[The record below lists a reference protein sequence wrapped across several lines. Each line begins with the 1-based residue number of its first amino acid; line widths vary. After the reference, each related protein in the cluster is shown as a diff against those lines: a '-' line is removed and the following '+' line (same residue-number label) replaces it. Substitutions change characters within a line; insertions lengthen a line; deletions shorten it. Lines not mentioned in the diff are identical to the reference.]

1 MTRQTRGKIP
11 GSYRHAQSG
20 RTKIPTDSDDQ
31 YMPDEERG
39 AVMFWPEV
47 RSEDGNP
54 RLSWRRNTSQSDVGR
69 KAYPLY
75 IHEKVDPSWFI
86 NHLIDQ
92 TSEGQTHLFEFNG
105 YPEDSK
111 YSWYRH
117 RGNWSNRLIRGDATR
132 VMASLIE
139 RESMKGEVQMI
150 YFDPPYGI
158 NFKTMFQVSTD
169 KRIGATPT
177 DGVTKKMFR
186 DTYKDTI
193 HSYLDSI
200 YRVAM
205 YARALLKDS
214 GSFFLQIGSENVH
227 RVSIVLDEVFG
238 SENRISTI
246 PFTPSGATS
255 STMLP
260 DVTHWILWYAKDK
273 TSTKYMQLYE
283 KLRNRDDIIN
293 FRPTYTMVEI
303 LKKDGGKIEIEER
316 SLTKAEKRDP
326 STLPENARILLRE
339 RLTSQHESTTGRSEP
354 FTWNDVEF
362 KCPPGE
368 QWRVSHEGLERLETL
383 NRLAAAGNGVLMW
396 KRYSD
401 EIPGRKINNLWHKQ
415 MKPTDMHFIVETS
428 ESVIERCMLMTTD
441 PGDLVLDPT
450 CGSGTTALVAER
462 WGRRWITIDINPVQ
476 ITLCRQRIITAV
488 NNWYLTQ
495 DSREGRRKEAE
506 LAGTEPPAGNDAQG
520 QHYDPSS
527 GFVYE
532 RVPYVSA
539 KTLAYD
545 LSPAAVF
552 LVDQP
557 LKKHNMERISSPFTV
572 EGISPH
578 KYVNMQEYDQD
589 QKDQF
594 ATVLEAIGI
603 AGIIRPD
610 SRDRWYIDDT
620 NTWPNGR
627 ILTHEARLRGAGE
640 KVAIVLLAD
649 DNTASVNLINHAAEE
664 VAGYPGVKKLFI
676 LAFEF
681 EATAYDRQT
690 ENRGRLDIYKIRIN
704 NDLALR
710 ELTHREDDASFVML
724 GEPDIDVR
732 QQGNTKWTV
741 EVKGYDT
748 FNPET
753 GSVSSGN
760 ADTVSC
766 WMIDTNY
773 DGQSFF
779 ARRMHLPGKE
789 DDGQVKK
796 LKKRLV
802 KNINS
807 DHWETMLSLK
817 SVPFETPQSGRIAVR
832 IITKHGDEMTTIHE
846 VPPKTEAGK

>member
-1 MTRQTRGKIP
+1 MTRQTRGKTP
-11 GSYRHAQSG
+11 GSYRHAQSE

-47 RSEDGNP
+47 RSEDGSP

-158 NFKTMFQVSTD
+158 NFDTMVQVSTR
-169 KRIGATPT
+169 KRVGAAPT
-177 DGVTKKMFR
+177 DSETKKMFR

-200 YRVAM
+200 YRVAT
-205 YARALLKDS
+205 YARELLKGS

-246 PFTPSGATS
+246 PYTSSGATS
-255 STMLP
+255 SATLP
-260 DVTHWILWYAKDK
+260 DATHWILWYAKDK
-273 TSTKYMQLYE
+273 ASTKYWQLYE
-283 KLRNRDDIIN
+283 KLSNSYDVIN
-293 FRPTYTMVEI
+293 FRPSYTMLEI
-303 LKKDGGKIEIEER
+303 SKKDGGEIETEER
-316 SLTKAEKRDP
+316 ALNESEKKDP
-326 STLPENARILLRE
+326 SKIPKNARIFLRE
-339 RLTSQHESTTGRSEP
+339 RLTSQGESKKKGRFEP
-354 FTWNDVEF
+354 FTWRGDEF
-362 KCPPGE
+362 KCPRGRH
-368 QWRVSHEGLERLETL
+368 WSVSPDGLELIEKL
-383 NRLAAAGNGVLMW
+383 NRLVVAGDDGELMW

-415 MKPTDMHFIVETS
+415 MKATDMHFIVETS

-462 WGRRWITIDINPVQ
+462 WGRRWITIDTNPVQ
-476 ITLCRQRIITAV
+476 IALCRQRIITAV
-488 NNWYLTQ
+488 NDWYLTQ
-495 DSREGRRKEAE
+495 DSHEGRLKEAK
-506 LAGTEPPAGNDAQG
+506 LAGTEQPVGNDAQDR
-520 QHYDPSS
+520 HYDPSS

-539 KTLAYD
+539 GTLAYD
-545 LSPAAVF
+545 LPSNPVF

-557 LKKHNMERISSPFTV
+557 HKKPRMKRISSPFTV
-572 EGISPH
+572 ESISPH
-578 KYVNMQEYDQD
+578 KYVNMREYDQD

-603 AGIIRPD
+603 AGIIRPG
-610 SRDRWYIDDT
+610 SKDRWHLDDT
-620 NTWPNGR
+620 NAWHKSR
-627 ILTHEARLRGAGE
+627 ILTHEARLRETGE
-640 KVAIVLLAD
+640 KVAVVLLAD

-664 VAGYPGVKKLFI
+664 ANGYPSVQKLFI

-681 EATAYDRQT
+681 EATTYGRQT
-690 ENRGRLDIYKIRIN
+690 ENRGKLDIYKIRIN
-704 NDLALR
+704 NDIALK
-710 ELTHREDDASFVML
+710 ELKHGKDDASFVML

-732 QQGNTKWTV
+732 QHGNTKWTV

-779 ARRMHLPGKE
+779 ARRMHLPGRE
-789 DDGQVKK
+789 DDRQVKTLKSK
-796 LKKRLV
+796 LVGK
-802 KNINS
+802 INS
-807 DHWETMLSLK
+807 KYWETMMSLK
-817 SVPFETPQSGRIAVR
+817 SVSFETPQSGRIAVR
-832 IITKHGDEMTTIHE
+832 IITEHGDEMTTIHE
-846 VPPKTEAGK
+846 VPPKT

>member
-1 MTRQTRGKIP
+1 MTRQTRGKTP
-11 GSYRHAQSG
+11 GSYRHAQSR
-20 RTKIPTDSDDQ
+20 RTKIPTDSDDK
-31 YMPDEERG
+31 YMPDEERE
-39 AVMFWPEV
+39 AVMFRPEA
-47 RSEDGNP
+47 RSEDGSP

-92 TSEGQTHLFEFNG
+92 TSAGQTHLFEFNG

-117 RGNWSNRLIRGDATR
+117 KGNWSNRLIRGDATR
-132 VMASLIE
+132 VMASLIQ

-158 NFKTMFQVSTD
+158 NFDTMFQVSTD
-169 KRIGATPT
+169 KRTGAAPT
-177 DGVTKKMFR
+177 DSVTKKMFR

-200 YRVAM
+200 YRVAT

-255 STMLP
+255 SAMLP

-293 FRPTYTMVEI
+293 FGSTYTMVEI
-303 LKKDGGKIEIEER
+303 LKKDGDKIETEER
-316 SLTKAEKRDP
+316 TLTRAEKRDP
-326 STLPENARILLRE
+326 YTLPENARIFLRE
-339 RLTSQHESTTGRSEP
+339 RLASQHESTTGRSEP
-354 FTWNDVEF
+354 FTWNGVEF
-362 KCPPGE
+362 KCPPDR
-368 QWRVSHEGLERLETL
+368 QWSVSHEGLERLEKL
-383 NRLAAAGNGVLMW
+383 NRLVAVGDGDLRW

-450 CGSGTTALVAER
+450 CGSGTTAVVAER
-462 WGRRWITIDINPVQ
+462 WGRRWITIDTNPVQ

-488 NNWYLTQ
+488 NDWYLTQ
-495 DSREGRRKEAE
+495 DSHEGRRKEAE

-545 LSPAAVF
+545 LPSTPVF
-552 LVDQP
+552 LVDQSS
-557 LKKHNMERISSPFTV
+557 KKRAIKRISSPFTV
-572 EGISPH
+572 ESISPH

-610 SRDRWYIDDT
+610 SKVRWYLDDT
-620 NTWPNGR
+620 NTWHDGR
-627 ILTHEARLRGAGE
+627 MLTHEARLRGTGE

-649 DNTASVNLINHAAEE
+649 DNTASVNLINRAAEE
-664 VAGYPGVKKLFI
+664 AAGYPSVKKLFI
-676 LAFEF
+676 LAFGF
-681 EATAYDRQT
+681 EATAYDRQM

-704 NDLALR
+704 NDLALK
-710 ELTHREDDASFVML
+710 ELTHKKDDASFVML
-724 GEPDIDVR
+724 GEPDIDVHPH
-732 QQGNTKWTV
+732 GNTKWTV
-741 EVKGYDT
+741 EVKGYDA

-753 GSVSSGN
+753 GSVSSDS

-779 ARRMHLPGKE
+779 ARRIHLTGKN

-796 LKKRLV
+796 LKKRLAGG
-802 KNINS
+802 INS
-807 DHWETMLSLK
+807 EHWETMLSLK
-817 SVPFETPQSGRIAVR
+817 SAPFETPQSGRIAIR